1 MVFKDSGIQKL
12 IICALIIISIISAV
26 PAYAENPIIQTK
38 FTADP
43 APMVYKDTVF
53 LYTSHD
59 EDDATGFHML
69 NWMLYTTTDMVNWTD
84 HGIIAGVGNGNPVS
98 HEYFKAS
105 KRKAFH
111 GLALVIL
118 QSAENRGDIKLIA
131 ASDVLKGSEV
141 IIKTKN

>member
-1 MVFKDSGIQKL
+1 MRKVKLLIFIIGLITSQKMVFAD
-12 IICALIIISIISAV
+12 
-26 PAYAENPIIQTK
+26 NPIIQTK

-43 APMVYKDTVF
+43 APMVYKDTVY

-59 EDDATGFHML
+59 EDDATVFHML